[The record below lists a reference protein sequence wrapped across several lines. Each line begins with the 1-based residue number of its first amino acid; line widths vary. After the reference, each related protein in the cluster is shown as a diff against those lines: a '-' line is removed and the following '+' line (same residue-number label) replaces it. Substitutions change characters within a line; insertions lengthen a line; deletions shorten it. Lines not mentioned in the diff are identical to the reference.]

1 MSTIAPLFTVA
12 TISYNSGKWIRQT
25 IESIL
30 ASSFT
35 DFELLIS
42 DDCSTDDTWSIINEY
57 NDPRIRAWQN
67 EKNIGEYPNR
77 NKILGQAIGRY
88 IIYIDGDDILY
99 KASLRNLSEY
109 IFSFPEVGMLWGI
122 PIYDFIMYP
131 VELSPEQIFK
141 VEFLG
146 NYNWCM
152 IGFPET
158 IFKTELLKQV
168 GGFSETYAIGDY
180 YIKKKIALRTNVL
193 LMPIGTAFWRVRAG
207 QASQKVGENYRS
219 LLEQFEIDDN
229 VIKDEKFPLNELDRQ
244 LAFDRMIRR
253 TVIQVFLNT
262 LAKGR
267 ISSFFML
274 KKKTRLKYTDFLRM
288 FKKSATYTKLDRSG
302 EDPLLSKYNFIKN

>member
-30 ASSFT
+30 ASSFI

-42 DDCSTDDTWSIINEY
+42 DDCSTDDTWSIIKEY

-122 PIYDFIMYP
+122 PIYDFIIYP

-141 VEFLG
+141 IEFLG
-146 NYNWCM
+146 NYNWSM

-180 YIKKKIALRTNVL
+180 YIKKKIALSTNVL

-207 QASQKVGENYRS
+207 QASQKVSENYRS
-219 LLEQFEIDDN
+219 LLEQFEINNN
-229 VIKDEKFPLNELDRQ
+229 VLKDEQFPLNDLDRQ
-244 LAFDRMIRR
+244 LAFDRLIRS
-253 TVIQVFLNT
+253 TAIQVFLNT

-267 ISSFFML
+267 ISAFLML
-274 KKKTRLKYTDFLRM
+274 KKKTRLKYADFLRM
-288 FKKSATYTKLDRSG
+288 FEKSATYTKLGRSG
-302 EDPLLSKYNFIKN
+302 VDPLFSKYNFIKN